1 MYLAEG
7 LERMTSDEY
16 NKAPAYFKYA
26 INLEEEWINN
36 LVVTDSKGKSVIL
49 NGEKLRRSK
58 EIDAFARTC
67 LKVCV

>member
-1 MYLAEG
+1 
-7 LERMTSDEY
+7 MTSDEY
-16 NKAPAYFKYA
+16 KKAPAYFKYA
-26 INLEEEWINN
+26 INLEENWIDDH
-36 LVVTDSKGKSVIL
+36 LVITDNKGKSVIL